1 MKRFYKDVSVERS
14 AAGYHVAL
22 DGRPVKTQRGGSQ
35 IVGSKALAEEL
46 AAEWA
51 SQGETI
57 DPARFAFRDMAD
69 YALDV
74 VPADRAGIAAK
85 LLRYAETDTLCYR
98 ADPDEPLWH
107 RQREVWDP
115 LVDALEAREGVTLER
130 VSGVVA
136 RPHPAATME
145 TLKARIETHDDFTLA
160 ALEQLT
166 ALAASLCIGLAALDD
181 DAEGEALWAAANL
194 EEDWQIEQWGAD
206 EEAAARRAKRLEAFL
221 KAMAF
226 VRLAR
231 A

>member
-51 SQGETI
+51 GQGETI

-74 VPADRAGIAAK
+74 VSADRAGIAAK

-107 RQREVWDP
+107 RQREVWDRWSMHWKR
-115 LVDALEAREGVTLER
+115 ARV
-130 VSGVVA
+130 
-136 RPHPAATME
+136 
-145 TLKARIETHDDFTLA
+145 
-160 ALEQLT
+160 
-166 ALAASLCIGLAALDD
+166 
-181 DAEGEALWAAANL
+181 
-194 EEDWQIEQWGAD
+194 
-206 EEAAARRAKRLEAFL
+206 
-221 KAMAF
+221 
-226 VRLAR
+226 
-231 A
+231 